1 MAFSI
6 ILLSKSVQRLH
17 DINFPCIVILIPLI
31 LGFLGNSL
39 NKIIFPLIVFGYHVH
54 LMIRK
59 GTVGPN
65 KYGEDSLGT
74 TDQTEEPIVDSE

>member
-1 MAFSI
+1 M
-6 ILLSKSVQRLH
+6 
-17 DINFPCIVILIPLI
+17 I